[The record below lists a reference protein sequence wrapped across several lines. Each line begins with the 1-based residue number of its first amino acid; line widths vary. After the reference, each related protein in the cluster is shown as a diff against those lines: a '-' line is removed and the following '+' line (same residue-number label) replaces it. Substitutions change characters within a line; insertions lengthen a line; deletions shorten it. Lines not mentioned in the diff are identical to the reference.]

1 MCAMT
6 AQSPQPTAAAGSR
19 PGAMPFAK
27 YQPFAPVPLADRQW
41 PNRSLDVAPRWCSVD
56 LRDGNQALIDPMNV
70 DEKLRLYELLL
81 EVGFVEIEVGFPAA
95 SQPDFDFIRGIID
108 RGMVPPNVTVQ
119 VLCQARQELIERTVE
134 AIDGAPNAIFHLYN
148 STSEL
153 QRRVVFNM
161 DRAGIVD
168 LAVQGTALVKAGL
181 KGRPNVVFEYSP
193 ESFTGTE
200 LDFAVDICAAV
211 ADEWGATAEA
221 PIIVN
226 LPSTVEMATP
236 NVYADQIEWFI
247 RHFPHR
253 ERIVV
258 SLHTHNDRGTGV
270 AATEL
275 ALMAGAQRV
284 EGTLFGNGERTGNCD
299 LVTVAMNL
307 FSQGVDP
314 QLDFRDMP
322 RIRKTVEAINKLPV
336 HERHPYAGDLV
347 FTAFSGS
354 HQDAIKKGMA
364 RVDRSSWEVPYLPI
378 DPADVGSSY
387 KETVRVNSQ
396 SGKGGV
402 GFVLEEHFGISLPRQ
417 MLVEFSKVVQAL
429 TEKLDRE
436 VRPGEIMQALKD
448 EYLVDG
454 GPYKLVHY
462 DLGRGDDGAQYCTA
476 KLDVPQGQV
485 MVAGEGSG
493 PIEAFVNG
501 MVTTLNEP
509 LNVVDYHERALG
521 AGKDAQAICIVA
533 ISDAGAVGDAGAS
546 RREGSEAPAETG
558 VCFGIGMSRNTVTA
572 SLTAI
577 VSAVNRR
584 WTTQAR

>member
-1 MCAMT
+1 
-6 AQSPQPTAAAGSR
+6 
-19 PGAMPFAK
+19 MPFQK
-27 YQPFAPVPLADRQW
+27 YRPFSPVALPDRQW
-41 PNRSLDVAPRWCSVD
+41 PDRVLTAPPRWCSVD

-81 EVGFVEIEVGFPAA
+81 EVGLVEIEVGFPAA
-95 SQPDFDFIRGIID
+95 SQPDFDFIRHIIERD
-108 RGMVPPNVTVQ
+108 MVPAEVTVQ
-119 VLCQARQELIERTVE
+119 VLCQARSELIARTVE
-134 AIDGAPNAIFHLYN
+134 ALDGAPNAIFHLYN

-168 LAVQGTALVKAGL
+168 LAVQGTALVKEGVADLGDT
-181 KGRPNVVFEYSP
+181 NVHFEYSP

-211 ADEWGATAEA
+211 ADEWGATAGA

-236 NVYADQIEWFI
+236 NVYADQIEWFA
-247 RHFPHR
+247 RHFPGR
-253 ERIVV
+253 DRIVI

-270 AATEL
+270 AATEQ
-275 ALMAGAQRV
+275 ALMAGAERV

-314 QLDFRDMP
+314 ELDFRDMP
-322 RIRKTVEAINKLPV
+322 RIRETVEGINKLPV

-354 HQDAIKKGMA
+354 HQDAIKKGVE
-364 RVDRSSWEVPYLPI
+364 RVDEAHWEVPYLPI

-387 KETVRVNSQ
+387 QEVVRVNSQ

-402 GFVLEEHFGISLPRQ
+402 GFVLEQRYGISLPRE

-429 TEKLDRE
+429 TEELDRE
-436 VRPGEIMQALKD
+436 VRADEIMGALVK
-448 EYLVDG
+448 EYLVDAE
-454 GPYKLVHY
+454 PYRLIEY
-462 DLGRGDDGAQYCTA
+462 DLAHAADDAQRCIA
-476 KLDVPQGQV
+476 RVAVPD
-485 MVAGEGSG
+485 GEVRVEGVGTG
-493 PIEAFVNG
+493 PIEAFVNA
-501 MVTTLNEP
+501 MSTTLNEP
-509 LNVVDYHERALG
+509 LNIVHYHEQAVG
-521 AGKDAQAICIVA
+521 TGNDARAICVVGL
-533 ISDAGAVGDAGAS
+533 SEAGANS
-546 RREGSEAPAETG
+546 
-558 VCFGIGMSRNTVTA
+558 FGIALSRNTVTA
-572 SLTAI
+572 ALTAI

-584 WTTQAR
+584 WRAK

>member
-1 MCAMT
+1 
-6 AQSPQPTAAAGSR
+6 
-19 PGAMPFAK
+19 MPFQK
-27 YQPFAPVPLADRQW
+27 YRPFSPVALPDRQW
-41 PNRSLDVAPRWCSVD
+41 PDRVLTAPPRWCSVD

-81 EVGFVEIEVGFPAA
+81 EVGLVEIEVGFPAA
-95 SQPDFDFIRGIID
+95 SQPDFDFIRHIIERD
-108 RGMVPPNVTVQ
+108 MVPAEVTVQ
-119 VLCQARQELIERTVE
+119 VLCQARSELIARTVE
-134 AIDGAPNAIFHLYN
+134 ALDGAPNAIFHLYN

-168 LAVQGTALVKAGL
+168 LAVQGTALVKEGVADLGDT
-181 KGRPNVVFEYSP
+181 NVHFEYSP

-211 ADEWGATAEA
+211 ADEWGATAGA

-236 NVYADQIEWFI
+236 NVYADQIEWFA
-247 RHFPHR
+247 RHFPGR
-253 ERIVV
+253 DRIVI

-270 AATEL
+270 AATEQ
-275 ALMAGAQRV
+275 ALMAGAERV

-314 QLDFRDMP
+314 ELDFRDMP
-322 RIRKTVEAINKLPV
+322 RIRETVEGINKLPV

-354 HQDAIKKGMA
+354 HQDAIKKGVE
-364 RVDRSSWEVPYLPI
+364 RVDEAHWEVPYLPI

-387 KETVRVNSQ
+387 QEVVRVNSQ

-402 GFVLEEHFGISLPRQ
+402 GFVLEQRYGISLPRE

-429 TEKLDRE
+429 TEELDRE
-436 VRPGEIMQALKD
+436 VRADEIMGALVK
-448 EYLVDG
+448 EYLVDAE
-454 GPYKLVHY
+454 PYRLIEY
-462 DLGRGDDGAQYCTA
+462 DLAHAADDAQRCVA
-476 KLDVPQGQV
+476 RVAVPD
-485 MVAGEGSG
+485 GEVRVEGVGTG
-493 PIEAFVNG
+493 PIEAFVNA
-501 MVTTLNEP
+501 MSTTLNEP
-509 LNVVDYHERALG
+509 LNIVHYHEQAVG
-521 AGKDAQAICIVA
+521 TGNDARAICVVGL
-533 ISDAGAVGDAGAS
+533 SDAGANS
-546 RREGSEAPAETG
+546 
-558 VCFGIGMSRNTVTA
+558 FGIALSRNTVTA
-572 SLTAI
+572 ALTAI

-584 WTTQAR
+584 WRAK

>member
-1 MCAMT
+1 MNT
-6 AQSPQPTAAAGSR
+6 QQRQITRGSR
-19 PGAMPFAK
+19 KGAMPFHK
-27 YQPFAPVPLADRQW
+27 YRAFEPVVLPDRHWPGTVLTAP
-41 PNRSLDVAPRWCSVD
+41 PRWCSVD

-70 DEKLRLYELLL
+70 DEKLRMYELLL

-95 SQPDFDFIRGIID
+95 SQPDFDFIRRIID
-108 RGMVPPNVTVQ
+108 NGMVPDGVTVQ
-119 VLCQARQELIERTVE
+119 VLCQARPELIERTVE
-134 AIDGAPNAIFHLYN
+134 ALDGAPSAIFHLYN

-161 DRAGIVD
+161 DRPGIID
-168 LAVQGTALVKAGL
+168 LAVQGTAVVKEGVEHL
-181 KGRPNVVFEYSP
+181 TGTDIQFEYSP

-211 ADEWGATAEA
+211 ADEWGASAER

-236 NVYADQIEWFI
+236 NVYADQIEWFC
-247 RHFPHR
+247 RRFADR
-253 ERIVV
+253 DRIVV

-275 ALMAGAQRV
+275 ALMAGAERV

-314 QLDFRDMP
+314 ELDFRDMP
-322 RIRKTVEAINKLPV
+322 RIRETVETINKLPV

-364 RVDRSSWEVPYLPI
+364 RVDRERWEVPYLPI
-378 DPADVGSSY
+378 DPSDVGSSY

-402 GFVLEEHFGISLPRQ
+402 GFILEEHFGVALPRE

-429 TEKLDRE
+429 TERLDRE
-436 VRPGEIMQALKD
+436 VRPDEIFQALKD
-448 EYLVDG
+448 EYLADA
-454 GPYKLVHY
+454 GPYRLIDY
-462 DLGRGDDGAQYCTA
+462 YLSRAEGDRQHCTA
-476 KLDVPQGQV
+476 KLEVPDGE
-485 MVAGEGSG
+485 VAIVGEGSG

-509 LNVVDYHERALG
+509 LNIIDYHERAMG
-521 AGKDAQAICIVA
+521 AGKDASAICIVA
-533 ISDAGAVGDAGAS
+533 IGDA
-546 RREGSEAPAETG
+546 EVTSETNAN
-558 VCFGIGMSRNTVTA
+558 CYGIGISQNTITA
-572 SLTAI
+572 SLIAI

-584 WTTQAR
+584 WKR